1 MKVTATRILD
11 LLFPV
16 VGQRLPTDH
25 GYLLYG
31 ALSRTLPCVHDGSV
45 PFSLAPI
52 TGQYVG
58 NGLIQLDTQRSHLRL
73 RLAETDI
80 RRLLPL
86 AGKGLQLMRHNIC
99 LGVPQ
104 VRALEPSPSLY
115 ARTVAIKR
123 ATDVASVCAAAR
135 RQLDEIKIGG
145 RVRVP
150 DHVVKGGSVEPQRR
164 VLRIKEAIIVGYALL
179 VEGLTDEESLRL
191 QELGLGGRRRMGCG
205 FFIPVHEEE
214 DAQ

>member
-1 MKVTATRILD
+1 VD

-45 PFSLAPI
+45 RFSMAPV

-58 NGLIQLDTQRSHLRL
+58 NGLLQLDPLRSRLRL
-73 RLAETDI
+73 RVAEGDI

-86 AGKGLQLMRHNIC
+86 AGKGLRLMRHHVR
-99 LGVPQ
+99 LGVPH

-115 ARTVAIKR
+115 ARTVAIKH
-123 ATDVASVCAAAR
+123 ATDVASVCIAAR
-135 RQLDEIKIGG
+135 RQLDEIDVGG
-145 RVRVP
+145 HVRVP
-150 DHVVKGGSVEPQRR
+150 NHVVKGGAVEPQRR
-164 VLRIKEAIIVGYALL
+164 VLRIKEAVIVGYALL
-179 VEGLTDEESLRL
+179 VEGLKEEESLRL
-191 QELGLGGRRRMGCG
+191 QEVGLGGRRRMGCG
-205 FFIPVHEEE
+205 FFVPTHEQ
-214 DAQ
+214 DGHDN